1 MNRVNID
8 LQKRYIGKIFRLN
21 VERGYGFITC
31 HEIPFTRI
39 YFHWSGLLQKTVNFL
54 ELKKGDEV
62 EFNAIEVEEHGV
74 RAIKIDVFESKELI
88 K

>member
-1 MNRVNID
+1 MTID
-8 LQKRYIGKIFRLN
+8 LQKRYTGKIFQLN
-21 VERGYGFITC
+21 TKGGFGFITC

-39 YFHWSGLLQKTVNFL
+39 YFHWSQLLQQTVNFL

-62 EFNAIEVEEHGV
+62 EFNAIEVPNKGI
-74 RAIKIDVFESKELI
+74 RAIKIDVFESENKV